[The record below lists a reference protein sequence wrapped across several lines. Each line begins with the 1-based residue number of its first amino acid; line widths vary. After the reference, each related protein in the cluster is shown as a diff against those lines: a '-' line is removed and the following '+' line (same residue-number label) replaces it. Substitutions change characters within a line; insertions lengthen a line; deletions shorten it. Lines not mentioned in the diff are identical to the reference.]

1 MLDMFCKEVVVCL
14 INLQL
19 TMHSSS
25 GIYQDWSNRVTDG
38 ACAPLLIHTD
48 KSKTKE
54 EKKKKEKD
62 NEMVSKL
69 LKRQQHHVSQ

>member
-1 MLDMFCKEVVVCL
+1 MLDLFCKVVVCL

-38 ACAPLLIHTD
+38 ACALLLIHTD
-48 KSKTKE
+48 KRKTKE
-54 EKKKKEKD
+54 KEK
-62 NEMVSKL
+62 EERE
-69 LKRQQHHVSQ
+69 RQ